1 MPLRR
6 RVGMVAA
13 VSVGGAVGR
22 VAAVAYSVVRHQLR
36 SQVDNALR
44 AQANAVEQRFGLGRP
59 FPTIPASAG
68 GPAPYAQVVQA
79 DGEVAPRMGGL
90 ALPVDSHVLSVAAG
104 HSGPYMADIHV
115 G

>member
-6 RVGMVAA
+6 RVAMVAA
-13 VSVGGAVGR
+13 VSVGVAVVL
-22 VAAVAYSVVRHQLR
+22 VAAVAYFVVRHQLR

-44 AQANAVEQRFGLGRP
+44 AQANAVEQRFGLGLP

-68 GPAPYAQVVQA
+68 GPAPYAQIVQA
-79 DGEVAPRMGGL
+79 DGSVSPLMGGL

-104 HSGPYMADIHV
+104 NSGPY
-115 G
+115 